1 MPTSRTWTHRPDIC
15 LPNHQQQNWD
25 LNTNLPDT
33 SAQIFSLHH
42 TNLTEGSSRAVIN
55 YLNLQ
60 SLEWQSQIFMV
71 GPFLFTVDKK
81 KERKKPEEIKRD
93 FSLMGI
99 SLSPPWHSGIDH
111 WSAIN
116 EAYNVKKGN
125 GFCVRLVLC
134 IYVTKTLMSVK
145 FLPLNYIVEIM
156 IGFFFSLRSLFL
168 HSYVNTCQHV
178 EFFSFNKLN

>member
-1 MPTSRTWTHRPDIC
+1 
-15 LPNHQQQNWD
+15 
-25 LNTNLPDT
+25 
-33 SAQIFSLHH
+33 
-42 TNLTEGSSRAVIN
+42 
-55 YLNLQ
+55 
-60 SLEWQSQIFMV
+60 
-71 GPFLFTVDKK
+71 
-81 KERKKPEEIKRD
+81 
-93 FSLMGI
+93 MGT

-145 FLPLNYIVEIM
+145 FPLLNYVVEIM
-156 IGFFFSLRSLFL
+156 IGFFFSLRSFFL

-178 EFFSFNKLN
+178 EFFNFNIKLALLDSRSTGNFLEFFVMFLSIILKCIVLYPVTSTHYGQDVLLEALRSISWGQLRKIWQST